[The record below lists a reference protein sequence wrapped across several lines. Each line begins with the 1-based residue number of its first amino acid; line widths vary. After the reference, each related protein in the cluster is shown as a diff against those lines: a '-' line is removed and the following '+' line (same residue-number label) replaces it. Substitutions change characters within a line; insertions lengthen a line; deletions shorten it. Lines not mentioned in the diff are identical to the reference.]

1 MSFKRA
7 IYLLAFLVFLGMLLQ
22 GQNVMRTVGRDLVS
36 LRIEIISISL
46 IISSLAIVLSNW
58 KKVPVSSHQAIV
70 SSLVGSGFAFGVS
83 VDMNT
88 LLRIVESWIVSPVGA
103 FFLSIV
109 VYRILELGTS
119 KIPPLKVE
127 RYLRYL
133 LLLSGSV
140 IAYNTGANELATAL
154 GPVVYFGLLTPFQ
167 AAFMGAI
174 LLWLG
179 AFFLSGRV
187 VETIGKGIT
196 ALDPFSGFA
205 AQFGAG
211 LSVLLF
217 TTLGMP
223 VSTTYCVIGSIIGV
237 GMLKSTRTAKSP
249 FLKRIFLSWI
259 ITPVIAM
266 ALGYIFAK
274 SIYI

>member
-1 MSFKRA
+1 M
-7 IYLLAFLVFLGMLLQ
+7 VLQ
-22 GQNVMRTVGRDLVS
+22 GHNVMKTVGEDLVS

-70 SSLVGSGFAFGVS
+70 SSLVGSGLAFGVS
-83 VDMNT
+83 VDVNT
-88 LLRIVESWIVSPVGA
+88 LLRIVESWIISPIGA
-103 FFLSIV
+103 FFLSIF
-109 VYRILELGTS
+109 VYRILRFGIS
-119 KIPPLKVE
+119 RIPPLTAE
-127 RYLRYL
+127 RYIRYL

-154 GPVVYFGLLTPFQ
+154 GSVVYFGLLTPLQ
-167 AAFMGAI
+167 AAFMGSI

-217 TTLGMP
+217 TTIGMP
-223 VSTTYCVIGSIIGV
+223 VSTTYCVIGAILGV
-237 GMLKSTRTAKSP
+237 GMLKSTKTAKSP
-249 FLKRIFLSWI
+249 FLKRIFLSWV
-259 ITPVIAM
+259 ITPLTALV
-266 ALGYIFAK
+266 LGYVFAK
-274 SIYI
+274 SFSILV

>member
-1 MSFKRA
+1 M
-7 IYLLAFLVFLGMLLQ
+7 IIQ
-22 GQNVMRTVGRDLVS
+22 GQNVMKTVGKDLVS

-83 VDMNT
+83 VDVGI
-88 LLRIVESWIVSPVGA
+88 LLKIVESWIVSPIGA
-103 FFLSIV
+103 FFLSIL
-109 VYRILELGTS
+109 VYRILERGLARV
-119 KIPPLKVE
+119 PPLRAE
-127 RYLRYL
+127 RYIRYL

-154 GPVVYFGLLTPFQ
+154 GPVVYFGLLTPLQ

-174 LLWLG
+174 LLWAG
-179 AFFLSGRV
+179 AFMLSGRV

-211 LSVLLF
+211 LSVLFF

-223 VSTTYCVIGSIIGV
+223 VSTTYCVIGSILGV

-249 FLKRIFLSWI
+249 FLRKIFLSWV
-259 ITPVIAM
+259 ITPFVALT
-266 ALGYIFAK
+266 LGYIFARLLF
-274 SIYI
+274 

>member
-1 MSFKRA
+1 MK
-7 IYLLAFLVFLGMLLQ
+7 
-22 GQNVMRTVGRDLVS
+22 TVGKDLVS
-36 LRIEIISISL
+36 LRIEIIGISL

-70 SSLVGSGFAFGVS
+70 SSLVGSGLAFGVS
-83 VDMNT
+83 IDVDT
-88 LLRIVESWIVSPVGA
+88 LMKIVESWIISPIGA
-103 FFLSIV
+103 FFLSIF
-109 VYRILELGTS
+109 VYRVLIIGIS
-119 KIPPLKVE
+119 KIPPLKAE
-127 RYLRYL
+127 RCIRYL

-154 GPVVYFGLLTPFQ
+154 GPVVYFGLLTPLQ
-167 AAFMGAI
+167 AAFMGSI
-174 LLWLG
+174 LLWIG
-179 AFFLSGRV
+179 AFLLSGRV

-223 VSTTYCVIGSIIGV
+223 VSTTYCVIGAILGV
-237 GMLKSTRTAKSP
+237 GMLKSTKTAKSP
-249 FLKRIFLSWI
+249 FLKRIFLSWV
-259 ITPVIAM
+259 ITPFVAM
-266 ALGYIFAK
+266 VLGYVFARAFLF
-274 SIYI
+274 